1 MGRASGGVSPLARG
15 DSVGKVLKLG
25 KYRRDHIQGT
35 MHMPGPQSII
45 VTSQGTPSGLGQRK
59 NFTGNE

>member
-1 MGRASGGVSPLARG
+1 MGRASGGVSTLARG

-25 KYRRDHIQGT
+25 KYRRDCIQGT
-35 MHMPGPQSII
+35 MHMPGPQSMI
-45 VTSQGTPSGLGQRK
+45 VISPVTPSGLGQRK